1 MEIIHIVLGKANPN
15 RMNGVNK
22 VVYQLATQQSD
33 FGYQVAVWGITKD
46 KDDNYGER
54 NFHTKLFIKSSNPFR
69 FSSELRNAILEK
81 TEQTIFHIH
90 GAWIPVFYS
99 IAQLLNKYK
108 IPFVFTPHGA
118 YNIIAMKR
126 NFWLKRLYF
135 NLFEK
140 KLLKSTNKIHCI
152 GKSETFGLGNL
163 YHNNKTALIPYGYSN
178 NNEVRLT
185 HSSTNKIVF
194 GFIGRLDIYT
204 KGLDILI
211 KAFAAF
217 VLEQGD
223 AELWIVGD
231 SSEKANLVRMIEQN
245 GLINHVKLLGS
256 KFGKDKDEILN
267 QIDVFVH
274 PSRNEGLPSSVIEAA
289 SFGKPCIVTDATN
302 IGNLI
307 MTYDA
312 GTSIDDLEEQK
323 LKTAMNKLFYCWQNP
338 REFGAICRNAI
349 RMVQEQYD
357 WKIIIE
363 QFNQQLYLQS

>member
-22 VVYQLATQQSD
+22 VVYQLATKQSE
-33 FGYQVAVWGITKD
+33 FAYQVAVWGITKD
-46 KDDNYGER
+46 KEDNYGKR

-69 FSSELRNAILEK
+69 FSSELRTAILAK
-81 TEQTIFHIH
+81 RGQAIFHIH
-90 GAWIPVFYS
+90 GGWIPVFYS
-99 IAQLLNKYK
+99 ITQLLNKYS

-126 NFWLKRLYF
+126 NFWLKRFYF

-140 KLLKSTNKIHCI
+140 KLLKKSQKIHCI
-152 GKSETFGLGNL
+152 GKSETYGLSSL
-163 YHNNKTALIPYGYSN
+163 YHNCKTALIPYGY
-178 NNEVRLT
+178 T
-185 HSSTNKIVF
+185 HSHKVAAHPPAKNKIVF

-204 KGLDILI
+204 KGLDVLI

-217 VLEQGD
+217 VLDHGN

-231 SSEKANLVRMIEQN
+231 SNEKSNLVRMIEQN
-245 GLINHVKLLGS
+245 DLTNHVKVLGS
-256 KFGKDKDEILN
+256 KFGPDKDEILK

-302 IGNLI
+302 IGDLI
-307 MTYDA
+307 KLYDA
-312 GTSIDDLEEQK
+312 GVSIDDLEEKK
-323 LKTAMNKLFYCWQNP
+323 LKVAMNKLFYCWQNP
-338 REFGAICRNAI
+338 KEFVSICHNAI

-357 WKIIIE
+357 WKTIIE